1 MNATAKE
8 AAILARFAPQ
18 LRHLVDA
25 EYRVFARELR
35 RIRFRDGGNAEALLI
50 SIDDLARAVERRGRE
65 WIDADRHASPA
76 GAETSFQVGT
86 IAGRGRP
93 VLVERRHRRQAFTG
107 R

>member
-1 MNATAKE
+1 MNAAAKE
-8 AAILARFAPQ
+8 AAILARFPPQ

-50 SIDDLARAVERRGRE
+50 ALDDLSRGVERRGRE
-65 WIDADRHASPA
+65 WVDADRMAAPA
-76 GAETSFQVGT
+76 GSETAFQAGT
-86 IAGRGRP
+86 IASRGRL
-93 VLVERRHRRQAFTG
+93 VTVERRHRRTFKG